1 MAIRILPVTLEYSP
15 EISQL
20 ELEGLI
26 VEVNPRIEDK
36 EQLVDLRVSEL
47 RSAVEQFLIAYR
59 QSVYFSEHVNDFSPA
74 QQMEIIE
81 NIHTYQV
88 QANKFAAKRKDVK
101 AAFSLF
107 IANMDIEG
115 NTSQSIH

>member
-1 MAIRILPVTLEYSP
+1 MATSILPVTLEYSP

-26 VEVNPRIEDK
+26 VEVNPKIEDK
-36 EQLVDLRVSEL
+36 DQLVDMRVSEL
-47 RSAVEQFLIAYR
+47 RSAVEQFLIAYK
-59 QSVYFSEHVNDFSPA
+59 QSVYFSEHINDFSPA

-81 NIHTYQV
+81 NIHTYQA
-88 QANKFAAKRKDVK
+88 QAKQYAAKRKDVK

-115 NTSQSIH
+115 YAGQSIH